1 MNKTWISINTAF
13 LHAALLLTVAGLA
26 WDIYLR
32 VTTGGGICPTEAC
45 VIVGDYIRISELNLV
60 LLGLAFFAVLWGVF
74 FFASRY
80 SHKWL
85 WGLMSL
91 LLLGALSFDGAILG
105 FQYFSIKEQCHLCF
119 GVGAALLVILM
130 LLALVRKKVII
141 LTLGLTVWLGG
152 AVGGAIL
159 NIPDKAPQ
167 LEELAGITLSDPEAQ
182 QWPRFHYFFSLHCPH
197 CTDVLINLAVNEP
210 RGYKWNLLPLDTAP
224 PDLRK
229 IAWVM
234 DLDMKEANVF
244 YEIVRL
250 EQSWEIPDIE
260 VPEDLVH
267 NIGQIRAYFRESG
280 FRGVPLMI
288 VDENPGR
295 RLIITGG
302 AGIISYLEDQGIIK
316 H

>member
-1 MNKTWISINTAF
+1 MKKTWFSISTVF
-13 LHAALLLTVAGLA
+13 LHAALVLTMAGLA
-26 WDIYLR
+26 WDVYLR

-80 SHKWL
+80 GHNWL

-119 GVGAALLVILM
+119 GVGAALLTVLVFF
-130 LLALVRKKVII
+130 ALVRRKVII
-141 LTLGLTVWLGG
+141 FTLGLTVWIGG
-152 AVGGAIL
+152 AVGGSVL
-159 NIPDKAPQ
+159 HIPDRAQQ
-167 LEELAGITLSDPEAQ
+167 LEELTGITWSGPEAE

-197 CTDVLINLAVNEP
+197 CTDVLIQLAGNEP
-210 RGYKWNLLPLDTAP
+210 GDYHWNLLPLDNSPA
-224 PDLRK
+224 DLRK

-234 DLDMKEANVF
+234 ALDMEEVNAF
-244 YEIVRL
+244 YEIVRI
-250 EQSWEIPDIE
+250 EQSWTVPDIE
-260 VPEDLVH
+260 IPEELVY
-267 NIGQIRAYFRESG
+267 NIGQIRSYFREGG

-288 VDENPGR
+288 VDEGPGR
-295 RLIITGG
+295 RLTITGG
-302 AGIISYLEDQGIIK
+302 AGIINYLQDQGILQQ
-316 H
+316 

>member
-1 MNKTWISINTAF
+1 MKKTGFSISSLA
-13 LHAALLLTVAGLA
+13 LHAALILTVTGIAS
-26 WDIYLR
+26 DIYLR

-45 VIVGDYIRISELNLV
+45 DIVGDYIRISEMNLV
-60 LLGLAFFAVLWGVF
+60 LLGLAFFAILWGVY

-80 SHKWL
+80 DHKWL
-85 WGLMSL
+85 WGLMCL

-105 FQYFSIKEQCHLCF
+105 FQYFSIKEQCHLCL

-130 LLALVRKKVII
+130 LFALVRKKAII
-141 LTLGLTVWLGG
+141 LILGLTVWIGG
-152 AVGGAIL
+152 AVGGAVL
-159 NIPDKAPQ
+159 NIPDRAPQ
-167 LEELAGITLSDPEAQ
+167 LAQISGITWSGPEAS
-182 QWPRFHYFFSLHCPH
+182 QWPRFYYFFSLHCPH
-197 CTDVLINLAVNEP
+197 CTDVLVNLAVNEP
-210 RGYKWNLLPLDTAP
+210 RGYKWNLLPLDSAS

-250 EQSWEIPDIE
+250 EQSREIPDIE

-267 NIGQIRAYFRESG
+267 NIRQTRAYFRESG

-288 VDENPGR
+288 VDESQSR
-295 RLIITGG
+295 RVILTGG
-302 AGIISYLEDQGIIK
+302 TDIINYLNDKGILKQ
-316 H
+316 